1 MKKKFII
8 FVVCLISLQTFT
20 LVSCVQDDIYFYND
34 DLSISSHTPMTR
46 NAMENEIL
54 PTPSFDDAEE
64 ANKKYTPYE
73 NSCALVAIM
82 EDWIAKQVYG
92 YFGSNCPENAQA
104 HYDRL
109 VLEFKRQNPN
119 WTEGDPITD
128 EQFLTFL
135 SGSMSVERR
144 FIDDAVTYFI
154 DIQNRQNIVYV
165 YLEKVSPEGR
175 TGHYASVLKVENE
188 HLVIRGQ
195 EIVPNNRI
203 YFCGTG
209 GWNIVGV
216 VYNKPKQ

>member
-8 FVVCLISLQTFT
+8 FVSCLISLQTFT

-54 PTPSFDDAEE
+54 PTPSFNDAEK

-109 VLEFKRQNPN
+109 VLEFKS
-119 WTEGDPITD
+119 I
-128 EQFLTFL
+128 
-135 SGSMSVERR
+135 
-144 FIDDAVTYFI
+144 AV
-154 DIQNRQNIVYV
+154 R
-165 YLEKVSPEGR
+165 
-175 TGHYASVLKVENE
+175 
-188 HLVIRGQ
+188 
-195 EIVPNNRI
+195 
-203 YFCGTG
+203 
-209 GWNIVGV
+209 
-216 VYNKPKQ
+216 